1 MAMAESKLSGYHT
14 KGAISGGGS
23 MSVSVP
29 SPENT
34 ASVGIRESLID
45 HYVNLQTLKSKIIQ
59 FQEKLFPSK
68 NDAPQA
74 ADTPPSVD
82 LSIAILECRKLVAQ
96 IDATLEDI
104 INRF

>member
-1 MAMAESKLSGYHT
+1 MAESKLSGYHT
-14 KGAISGGGS
+14 KIAGGS
-23 MSVSVP
+23 NGGPIPVP

-34 ASVGIRESLID
+34 AIVGIRESLID
-45 HYVNLQTLKSKIIQ
+45 HYVTLQTLKTKIIQ

-68 NDAPQA
+68 NDAPQVN
-74 ADTPPSVD
+74 DTPPSVD

>member
-14 KGAISGGGS
+14 KNTGSNGGPI
-23 MSVSVP
+23 SVP

-34 ASVGIRESLID
+34 AVVGIRESLID
-45 HYVNLQTLKSKIIQ
+45 HYVTLQTLKSKIIQ

-74 ADTPPSVD
+74 ADTPPSLD